1 MGLSLVIIQFANFN
15 IISIFQDACLK
26 QSLTIPD
33 KLRGRVL
40 RQLACTVGVELP
52 SLTIS
57 TFLRSER
64 YPQWCLYIKATIALA
79 KWRNVEWQQP
89 RGIDNVIFCLKSYLF
104 LGNLILLLV
113 HGCVVGH
120 RSIAPFLCLCS
131 LQENYF
137 LNGRY
142 FTNGRGTRR
151 ANNWRNSVVEAVIQL
166 ISISFQGTWLPF
178 FA

>member
-1 MGLSLVIIQFANFN
+1 MILKSHNGTGCNGTWSSFN
-15 IISIFQDACLK
+15 LLTSTLFWYNKMHAEGKVWPFQ
-26 QSLTIPD
+26 IY
-33 KLRGRVL
+33 KLRGWVL

-57 TFLRSER
+57 TLQRSDR

-120 RSIAPFLCLCS
+120 RGIAPFLCLCS
-131 LQENYF
+131 LQETDHFYLRKVF
-137 LNGRY
+137 Y
-142 FTNGRGTRR
+142 K
-151 ANNWRNSVVEAVIQL
+151 
-166 ISISFQGTWLPF
+166 
-178 FA
+178 